1 MVEKTNVDSV
11 GFALLDRN
19 DGLQTHRGVSRS
31 IGAAFYVPD
40 LRHGRGRQTSGA
52 GRQVRQGGVRP
63 QKRAPNYPV
72 VAARAGFL
80 LFIAASAFA
89 LGMAIHNEAIAQQ
102 HTPRPEAIYYD
113 DGYLDGLA
121 RALGYDSVE
130 QMARAGRPRPPPNVV
145 HR

>member
-1 MVEKTNVDSV
+1 MVEKDVNSV
-11 GFALLDRN
+11 GSFVHDRN
-19 DGLQTHRGVSRS
+19 DGLQTDRGVSRPVRV
-31 IGAAFYVPD
+31 AFYVPD
-40 LRHGRGRQTSGA
+40 LRHGGSGQTSGA
-52 GRQVRQGGVRP
+52 GGVRP